1 MHKREFRYW
10 GLILALLVSM
20 SGGSAFSP
28 SNKKPALKWIQL
40 SKGSTKDY
48 RAPVE
53 KLFWQTEGGKAVALK
68 RKQYKNNLLYILDFS
83 DFDYSQ
89 STIYFPRDKS
99 TRFLKEI
106 KYKKG
111 VVLMQSVNKSV
122 KIVQDPNH
130 PNVVVIFRP
139 EDYKENWQQ
148 AMTAKDYED
157 ALAIIDEVRG
167 FRVSFPELLRDRL
180 DCLYYL
186 GYQRFNEGDFLGA
199 ESHLRKYVKDKPED
213 LIATFTFAKALY
225 RVKEYDDSERL
236 LSELTKA
243 DIERSEIYFK
253 LAEVQLAERKFAE
266 AAENFSRA
274 AQIKEVYEEPN
285 PAIYFLLGLANF
297 YSGNTSEAR
306 YNFEKFLEYDNI
318 EPTHEAKAKKFLGRE
333 EETELLYS
341 SRKVRVIYKKVNLRK
356 NPTTKS
362 EKLDTVKKGEI
373 YTVLESQ
380 GDWLHIEDQERALE
394 GWIIREAAGNQHVE
408 WLSSLP
414 EDSGNESSY
423 ALSAPLKGFDNTPN
437 ANLADF
443 QGKVVLLHFWATW
456 CKPCLKELPSLLE
469 FYHKKYPKLK
479 KKGLELLTISNDARQ
494 KDLMKYVS
502 EKDIDFPIYWDSLGK
517 INQLVGV
524 GQFIPQTA
532 IIGRNGKV
540 LERLPSQDWKS
551 KSLSKKLKS
560 YLDKG

>member
-10 GLILALLVSM
+10 GMMLALLVLMGGAVIFSM
-20 SGGSAFSP
+20 ASE
-28 SNKKPALKWIQL
+28 KPRLRSIQW
-40 SKGSTKDY
+40 TNEFTNDY
-48 RAPVE
+48 RVRVE
-53 KLFWQTEGGKAVALK
+53 RITWETDNDQAV
-68 RKQYKNNLLYILDFS
+68 LLGTMKIDGNQHYILNFS
-83 DFDYSQ
+83 GFDDRDMR
-89 STIYFPRDKS
+89 FPLPEKRVTLVPFLEYRDHS
-99 TRFLKEI
+99 
-106 KYKKG
+106 
-111 VVLMQSVNKSV
+111 VLMQPMDTGV
-122 KIVQDPNH
+122 KIVKDPKAQ
-130 PNVVVIFRP
+130 NVAVIFRA
-139 EDYKENWQQ
+139 EDYREKWRQAMAAKEN
-148 AMTAKDYED
+148 EE
-157 ALAIIDEVRG
+157 ALATINEAERLQVDL
-167 FRVSFPELLRDRL
+167 PEMGKDKL
-180 DCLYYL
+180 DCLYYF
-186 GYQRFNEGDFLGA
+186 GYQRFREEDYVTA
-199 ESHLRKYVKDKPED
+199 EACLRKYVKDKPED
-213 LIATFTFAKALY
+213 LIARFTFAKALY
-225 RVKEYDDSERL
+225 RVKQYDDSERI
-236 LSELTKA
+236 LSELIKA

-253 LAEVQLAERKFAE
+253 LAEVQLAKRKFSE

-274 AQIKEVYEEPN
+274 AQIKEAYDEPN

-297 YSGNTSEAR
+297 YNDNTSEAR

-333 EETELLYS
+333 EETELAYS
-341 SRKVRVIYKKVNLRK
+341 SGKVRVIYKKVNLREG
-356 NPTTKS
+356 PTTKS
-362 EKLDTVKKGEI
+362 KKIGAVKKGEI
-373 YTVLESQ
+373 YTVLKEQ
-380 GDWLHIEDQERALE
+380 EGWLHIYDETRARD
-394 GWIIREAAGNQHVE
+394 GWIIRESDGNRHVE
-408 WLSSLP
+408 GFDASFK
-414 EDSGNESSY
+414 ESPVSPTY
-423 ALSAPLKGFDNTPN
+423 SLSAPLKGFDDTPN

-502 EKDIDFPIYWDSLGK
+502 EKNINFPIYWDSLGK

-560 YLDKG
+560 YLDKS